1 MVGSLDVVLPIS
13 QVRQPVTQESSISHF
28 YPYKFIKVALTG
40 VAGQKG
46 DFSTQVAIDVN
57 GLLKVRWLCAV
68 ATLAMLLECSV
79 CGMEMRIDAIRSA
92 GMQLKPRF
100 CEKVTTQMSTMV

>member
-1 MVGSLDVVLPIS
+1 VGSLDVVLPMN
-13 QVRQPVTQESSISHF
+13 QLRQHVTHEASIGHF

-57 GLLKVRWLCAV
+57 GLLKVRWLCLV
-68 ATLAMLLECSV
+68 ATLSMPLKCSECHI
-79 CGMEMRIDAIRSA
+79 ERQIDKVSSA
-92 GMQLKPRF
+92 GLQL
-100 CEKVTTQMSTMV
+100 T